1 VSEVNTNIL
10 QELGWD
16 DFFAAFLQSLSIAD
30 SVPGRVVSIE
40 KELCHVITAAG
51 ELTARLSGRLRY
63 SLSGGEEYPA
73 IGDWLALRPLPGEA
87 KAVIQAILPRKSK
100 FSRQVSGGRERIDG
114 GKTWEQVVSANVDT
128 VFLVSGLDGG
138 RSLNLRRVERYLA
151 IARASGAAPVVVLNK
166 ADLCADIESRIE
178 DVQTAACDIPVHA
191 VSAVTG
197 AGLDVLRLYTGK
209 GSTTAFLGS
218 SGVGKSALINALL
231 GEERLVTGDVR
242 ENDRRGRHTTTRR
255 ELFLLPGGGAV
266 IDTPGMRE
274 IQIWGD
280 ETSLDNAFGDIARLA
295 ENCRFANCR
304 HDKEPGCAVR
314 EALDNG
320 ELDAGH
326 FRNYLQ
332 LQREIRHQLARQ
344 DSKAALEEKTKWKNI
359 ARLRKQIKKDE
370 Y

>member
-1 VSEVNTNIL
+1 V
-10 QELGWD
+10 
-16 DFFAAFLQSLSIAD
+16 A
-30 SVPGRVVSIE
+30 SIE
-40 KELCHVITAAG
+40 KELCRVITASG
-51 ELTARLSGRLRY
+51 ELTAQLSGRLRY

-73 IGDWLALRPLPGEA
+73 IGDWLAVRPLPGEA

-100 FSRQVSGGRERIDG
+100 FSRQVSGGRGRIDG
-114 GKTWEQVVSANVDT
+114 GRTEEQVVSANVDT

-138 RSLNLRRVERYLA
+138 RSLNLRRIERYLA
-151 IARASGAAPVVVLNK
+151 IARASGSAPVIVLNK
-166 ADLCADIESRIE
+166 ADLCTDIESRIA
-178 DVQTAACDIPVHA
+178 DVQTAAYDIPVHA

-209 GSTTAFLGS
+209 GSTIAFIGS

-231 GEERLVTGDVR
+231 GEERLATGEVS

-274 IQIWGD
+274 IQVWGD
-280 ETSLDNAFGDIARLA
+280 ENSLDNAFGDIAVLA
-295 ENCRFANCR
+295 KNCRFADCR
-304 HDKEPGCAVR
+304 HEKEPGCAVQ
-314 EALDNG
+314 EALNNG

-344 DSKAALEEKTKWKNI
+344 GGKAAMEEKTKWKNI